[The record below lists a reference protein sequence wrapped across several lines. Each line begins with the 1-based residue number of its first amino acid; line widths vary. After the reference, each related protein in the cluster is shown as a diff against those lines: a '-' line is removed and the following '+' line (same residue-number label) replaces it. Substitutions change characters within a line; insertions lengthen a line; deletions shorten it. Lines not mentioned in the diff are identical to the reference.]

1 MNNFQHRLSA
11 FLQYKDLPMHSFEKQ
26 SKIGVGVGA
35 RLSDNSRKYT
45 FDRISRAFPDLNIN
59 WLKTGEGEM
68 LNPTNQSRNINKI
81 GNDATFTMGDYSHVF
96 KDDTIEIED
105 CGAEQPNK
113 DIVKIRYTIRSYK
126 KKIEELE
133 KQVAH
138 LEGQVAQ
145 QSEFIKL
152 LMQNK

>member
-1 MNNFQHRLSA
+1 MNSLQDRLSI
-11 FLQYKDLPMHSFEKQ
+11 FLNHKKLLMQTFERK
-26 SKIGVGVGA
+26 SNISTGA
-35 RLSDNSRKYT
+35 GSRLSEKSREYT

-105 CGAEQPNK
+105 CGVEQPDK
-113 DIVKIRYTIRSYK
+113 DMVKIRYTIRSYK